1 MTDRPTETPG
11 ADAVAATIAAHN
23 KAMITITLLT
33 AAALFVGASFYP
45 APLVMPALSGLLT
58 LSAAVCIAIALF
70 RRHLPGAPYLT
81 FWDKGAVLL
90 LLGLGA
96 AMLTDVQ
103 AVQTYVESLQ
113 SGAAQTPSKS

>member
-1 MTDRPTETPG
+1 MTDKPTGNPG
-11 ADAVAATIAAHN
+11 AEAIDETIAAHN

-33 AAALFVGASFYP
+33 AAVLFVGASFYP

-58 LSAAVCIAIALF
+58 LSAAVCIVIALF

-96 AMLTDVQ
+96 GILTDVQ
-103 AVQTYVESLQ
+103 AVQTYVESIQ
-113 SGAAQTPSKS
+113 SGNVPNASQS